1 MSADRFTVPAV
12 TNVLKAAAAAGP
24 GDVTGPATPLRPPG
38 MAIQASILARP
49 PDLSATTATQVTG
62 ILGTATPEGDLPL
75 ATPSGTLLLRPV
87 PGAWPSDLPAGSSL
101 SVTIGPGARA
111 GNVQSLAAPE
121 RAPSVATGTRPPS
134 SGAETALRGLLAAG
148 TDGTV
153 PAATTARPVI
163 ATSSAVAAASV
174 PANVQPQA
182 PATPAGNPQ
191 LVAAA
196 GAMQA
201 PRTGPALVLD
211 PAPLHD
217 RPRGVAAAQ
226 SAQAVPDIAKGA
238 AAGTQDLARQ
248 AALAPQDD
256 ALAAGQPAALPLGA
270 PTTDPAQLQPHDPS
284 ATRPD
289 LVMAQALAHPGML
302 ARMAAFL
309 PRADRLGAA
318 ALMLYL
324 FGARNGGVRAWL
336 GEAQMGHLTRAEA
349 RVLADIE
356 EAMVPTPRMAS
367 DGSVWSTLLV
377 PFMEGDRPSVM
388 LLATMPGILL
398 PPDPEEAGNGQPNG
412 DVTATAFSLGMD
424 LSALGPVQLRG
435 FSLPERV
442 MMDLSVSIL
451 PPPPLR
457 DAFEAMVDTALAG
470 LKVPSSLR
478 LHWGCRPFL
487 ADLMPDGAAV
497 TCSASA

>member
-1 MSADRFTVPAV
+1 MSADRFTVPAI
-12 TNVLKAAAAAGP
+12 TNVPKAAAAAGL
-24 GDVTGPATPLRPPG
+24 GDVVGPATPLRPAG
-38 MAIQASILARP
+38 MAMQASILARP
-49 PDLSATTATQVTG
+49 PDLSATTGTQVTG
-62 ILGTATPEGDLPL
+62 ILGTATPDGDLPL

-87 PGAWPSDLPAGSSL
+87 PGAWPSDLPAGSSV

-111 GNVQSLAAPE
+111 GNVQSLAVPE
-121 RAPSVATGTRPPS
+121 RAPSVATGARPPS

-148 TDGTV
+148 TDGGV
-153 PAATTARPVI
+153 ASATSARPVI
-163 ATSSAVAAASV
+163 ATTSAVAATTV
-174 PANVQPQA
+174 PTNVQPQA
-182 PATPAGNPQ
+182 AAAPAGNPQ

-196 GAMQA
+196 GSMQT
-201 PRTGPALVLD
+201 PRTGPTAAIAPVPLD
-211 PAPLHD
+211 D

-238 AAGTQDLARQ
+238 AAGAQDLLRQ
-248 AALAPQDD
+248 AALVPQED
-256 ALAAGQPAALPLGA
+256 ALAKAPLTPLLSEQPA
-270 PTTDPAQLQPHDPS
+270 TDPILSQGS
-284 ATRPD
+284 AAARPD
-289 LVMAQALAHPGML
+289 LVLAQALAHPGML

-309 PRADRLGAA
+309 PRADRLGGA

-336 GEAQMGHLTRAEA
+336 GDAQMGHLTRAEA
-349 RVLADIE
+349 KVLAEIE
-356 EAMVPTPRMAS
+356 EAMIPTPRMAS

-398 PPDPEEAGNGQPNG
+398 PPDPDEAGNGQLNG

-435 FSLPERV
+435 LSLPERV
-442 MMDLSVSIL
+442 MMDLSVTLL
-451 PPPPLR
+451 PPPVLR
-457 DAFEAMVDTALAG
+457 DAFQRLVEDALAG
-470 LKVPSSLR
+470 LEVRSSLR

-497 TCSASA
+497 TCSAGA